1 MYLVTGGAGFIGS
14 NIVAALSERNDEVV
28 VCDWLCNDERW
39 RNLAKHEIS
48 EIIEP
53 ETVLAWL
60 RRKGERL
67 RAVVH
72 MGAIS
77 ATTETNVDLI
87 AARNIRATLE
97 LMEWC
102 TDAQVPVIFASSAAT
117 YGDGTQGFDDS
128 FTRDSLAKLRP
139 LNAYGWS
146 KHVVDRRLARMVEA
160 DAKLPP
166 QWVGLKFFNV
176 YGPNEYHKGS
186 MQSVVAKN
194 YSLIRDGRPLCL
206 FRSYRARICR
216 RRSVA
221 RFRLCARLRRCGAVA
236 AGSPASVRL
245 VQFGNGTGAQLAG
258 PRQGLILRGWAGAGD
273 RIHRD
278 ADRRSSRSTSISRKR
293 AWSACA
299 RPATNDHLRPWKR
312 ALRTTCITIWRERS
326 LSLARPSTRIT
337 TYG

>member
-53 ETVLAWL
+53 ETALAWL
-60 RRKGERL
+60 RRKGDRL

-102 TDAQVPVIFASSAAT
+102 TDAQVPLIFASSAAT
-117 YGDGTQGFDDS
+117 YGDGTQGFDDA

-146 KHVVDRRLARMVEA
+146 KHVVDRRLARFVEA

-194 YSLIRDGRPLCL
+194 YSLIRNGQPLCL
-206 FRSYRARICR
+206 FRSYRAEYADGGQSRDFVYVRDCVDVVLWLLDHPQVSGLFNLGTGQA
-216 RRSVA
+216 RSWLDLAKALFAAAGRAPAIEFIEMPSALIEKYQYFTQA
-221 RFRLCARLRRCGAVA
+221 RMDRLRSAGYERPFTSLEEGIADYVRHYLA
-236 AGSPASVRL
+236 A
-245 VQFGNGTGAQLAG
+245 
-258 PRQGLILRGWAGAGD
+258 
-273 RIHRD
+273 
-278 ADRRSSRSTSISRKR
+278 
-293 AWSACA
+293 
-299 RPATNDHLRPWKR
+299 NDPYR
-312 ALRTTCITIWRERS
+312 
-326 LSLARPSTRIT
+326 
-337 TYG
+337 

>member
-14 NIVAALSERNDEVV
+14 NIVAALSERDDEVV
-28 VCDWLCNDERW
+28 VCDWLHDDERW

-53 ETVLAWL
+53 ETALAWL
-60 RRKGERL
+60 HRKGDRL

-102 TDAQVPVIFASSAAT
+102 TGAKVPLIFASSAAT
-117 YGDGTQGFDDS
+117 YGDGTQGFDDA
-128 FTRDSLAKLRP
+128 FTRDALAKLRP

-146 KHVVDRRLARMVEA
+146 KHVVDRRLARWVEA
-160 DAKLPP
+160 GATLPP

-194 YSLIRDGRPLCL
+194 YSVVRDGQPLRL
-206 FRSYRARICR
+206 FRSYRAEYADGGQLRDFIYVRDCVDVVLWLLDNPQVSGLFNLGTGQA
-216 RRSVA
+216 RSWLDLAKALFAATGRAPAIEFIDMPPTLIEKYQYFTQA
-221 RFRLCARLRRCGAVA
+221 RMDRLRSAGYQRPFTSLEEGIADYVRHYLA
-236 AGSPASVRL
+236 ADDPYR
-245 VQFGNGTGAQLAG
+245 
-258 PRQGLILRGWAGAGD
+258 
-273 RIHRD
+273 
-278 ADRRSSRSTSISRKR
+278 
-293 AWSACA
+293 
-299 RPATNDHLRPWKR
+299 
-312 ALRTTCITIWRERS
+312 
-326 LSLARPSTRIT
+326 
-337 TYG
+337 